1 MMAVIEAWAEARRIN
16 ELFKHAEQRLA
27 GLGDEDRTAILEQL
41 KRARE
46 FLGGVDV
53 LERFK
58 SWKTPEE
65 RWITIA
71 LR

>member
-1 MMAVIEAWAEARRIN
+1 
-16 ELFKHAEQRLA
+16 LFKHAEQQLA

-46 FLGGVDV
+46 FLGAVDV

-65 RWITIA
+65 R
-71 LR
+71 